1 MILLILILLLIAGG
15 LVAWITGRLSPLISQ
30 IVTIATVLAGL
41 IIVVFLISGSGPGI
55 VNEYSALWIPHTGIG
70 IHLSAD
76 GLSLLLLLLTFFIGL
91 IAVITGREKTG
102 ENPGFY
108 NFNILLTL
116 AGISGVFI
124 SADLFLFY
132 FFWELMIVPMYF
144 IISIWGNGNRIKAS
158 YKFFIYTQASGLLM
172 LLSITGLYLIHGN
185 NTGIYTFNI
194 QDLAGTIMPKTAELL
209 LMAGFLAAF
218 LVKLPA
224 FLLHTWQPDSY
235 SEAPMAGTIILA
247 CLMSKTAAYALI
259 RFAIP
264 LFPNASAAFAP
275 YGMALGVAGI
285 LYGAKLAYSQT
296 DFKRLIAYT
305 SLSHMGFVLIGVYS
319 FNEIAWQGV
328 VMQMITHGLSTCA
341 MFLIA
346 GWLYGRMK
354 TWNINEMGGLWT
366 TMPSMG
372 AMGLFFSMALLGLPG
387 LGNFIAEFLTLA
399 GAFTSSIL
407 FTSIACLGLVLSTVY
422 ALRIMQKIFFG
433 KETSMVKG
441 KDLTMSESIVIGL
454 LVITVVITGLF
465 PQPVIN
471 SSTSAIRKSLSVGKK
486 NDQSKIT
493 ETLNSSSK
501 PDYGQ
506 N

>member
-1 MILLILILLLIAGG
+1 MILLILILLLIAGA
-15 LVAWITGRLSPLISQ
+15 LAAWITGRLSPVISY
-30 IVTIATVLAGL
+30 IVSIATVLAGL
-41 IIVVFLISGSGPGI
+41 VIIIFIISGSESGVAI
-55 VNEYSALWIPHTGIG
+55 EYSIAWIPQTGIG
-70 IHLSAD
+70 VHLSAD

-91 IAVITGREKTG
+91 IAVVTGRERAS

-108 NFNILLTL
+108 NFNIILTL

-144 IISIWGNGNRIKAS
+144 IISIWGNGNRVKAS
-158 YKFFIYTQASGLLM
+158 FKFFIYTQASGLLM
-172 LLSITGLYLIHGN
+172 LLSIIGIYLIHGS
-185 NTGIYTFNI
+185 NTGVYTFNL
-194 QDLAGTIMPKTAELL
+194 QDLDGTSMPLSLELL

-247 CLMSKTAAYALI
+247 CLMSKTAAYALM
-259 RFAIP
+259 RFAVP
-264 LFPNASAAFAP
+264 LFPNASVVFAP
-275 YGMALGVAGI
+275 YGMAIGVAGI
-285 LYGAKLAYSQT
+285 LYGANLAYSQS

-305 SLSHMGFVLIGVYS
+305 SLSHMGFILIGVYS

-341 MFLIA
+341 MFLIS

-366 TMPSMG
+366 SMPSMG

-399 GAFTSSIL
+399 GAFQSSVV
-407 FTSIACLGLVLSTVY
+407 FTSLACLGLVLSTVY
-422 ALRIMQKIFFG
+422 ALRIMHKIFYG
-433 KETSMVKG
+433 KGTTTVKG
-441 KDLTMSESIVIGL
+441 KDLTISESVIIGL
-454 LVITVVITGLF
+454 LVITVLITGLF
-465 PQPVIN
+465 PQPIIN
-471 SSTSAIRKSLSVGKK
+471 SASGTIQKTLSVDKK
-486 NDQSKIT
+486 KDHSKIT
-493 ETLNSSSK
+493 KTLNPSSK
-501 PDYGQ
+501 PNYGQ